1 MPADGL
7 DEYRR
12 KRDFRRTPEPGGDQA
27 PPAATGP
34 LRFVVHKHAASRLHY
49 DIRLELDGVLKCWA
63 LPKGPSTDPAERRFA
78 ARTEDHPLAYTGF
91 EGVIPKGEYGA
102 GPSLIWD
109 AGTFSP
115 DDKGRAYWDD
125 RAGAEAQLRRE
136 IAAGKISITF
146 RGKKLKGSWALVRT
160 KDDGS
165 QWLMLKHR
173 DAAARETDGL
183 LDDEH
188 SVASGNTLDALR
200 AAGAATSAAGKD
212 WSFSPADLPGAKPAP
227 LARIEPMLATAA
239 PIPGDSGYSFEP
251 KLDGIRA
258 LAYLDGGSVELRS
271 RGGHD
276 ITATYPGIVAALRQQ
291 PAAATALDGE
301 IVAIDPEGRPSFELL
316 QQRMNLQ
323 DPAAIAAVERDIPVV
338 FFVFDVVHLDGY
350 NLERVP
356 LADRREVLARLV
368 LPTARL
374 SQVTTIPASE
384 DDAFEAAVAAGF
396 EGIIAK
402 RDDSRYEAGKRS
414 TAWLKRKALDRDI
427 FVVGGWTAG
436 TGHRAE
442 SFGGLV
448 IGELADGALKYRG
461 KVGGGFTDADVA
473 AIRGRLDRIARTE
486 SPFSEATPDDRS
498 ARWVEARLRV
508 MVEYANRTSAGVL
521 RAPVFKG
528 LVDDAGNVVLIRPE
542 SGRST
547 PDEAGVVAQLERL
560 KQRGTIEGPGWSIP
574 VTNLD
579 KVLWPASDS
588 GPAHTKRDLLRYAA
602 EVFPFVRQHI
612 ADRPLTLLRFP
623 DGIAGPKFYQKH
635 WESDLPPFVKTVE
648 MFSDGEAKDQ
658 QALLC
663 NNLPTLLWLCQVADI
678 EWHATLARVVAGPDG
693 AGLPVTFAGSTE
705 RLEQSVLN
713 YPDFMLFDLDPYIY
727 AGTERP
733 GDEPQPNEPAFA
745 RTADVAL
752 HLKEILDSLGLTA
765 FIKTSG
771 ATGLH
776 IYVPLVRQFDFSIV
790 RAAANTICL
799 ELLSR
804 RPKDVTMEWSTG
816 RRTGKVFLDA
826 NQNARHKNLA
836 VAYSPRAKPGAPVS
850 MPLPWP
856 EVAASSP
863 LQFTVDTVPGMLRQ
877 QGDAWQGIFD
887 AKQDLHALL
896 GL

>member
-1 MPADGL
+1 MPPDGL

-12 KRDFRRTPEPGGDQA
+12 KRDFRRTPEPEGRETPVAG
-27 PPAATGP
+27 GP
-34 LRFVVHKHAASRLHY
+34 LQFVVHKHAASRLHY
-49 DIRLELDGVLKCWA
+49 DLRLELDGVLKCWA
-63 LPKGPSTDPAERRFA
+63 LPKGPSADPRERRFA
-78 ARTEDHPLAYTGF
+78 AHTEDHPLEYAGF

-102 GPSLIWD
+102 GPSLMWD

-115 DDKGRAYWDD
+115 DDKGNVFWDD
-125 RAGAEAQLRRE
+125 PAGARAQLRRE
-136 IAAGKISITF
+136 IAAGMLSVTF
-146 RGKKLKGSWALVRT
+146 RGKRLKGSWALVRT
-160 KDDGS
+160 KEDGS
-165 QWLMLKHR
+165 QWLLLKHR
-173 DAAARETDGL
+173 DSAARGADGL
-183 LDDEH
+183 LDEDT
-188 SVASGNTLDALR
+188 SVASGLTLDELR
-200 AAGAATSAAGKD
+200 GAGAGAAQAGD
-212 WSFSPADLPGAKPAP
+212 WSFRPPALAGAEPGAVSH
-227 LARIEPMLATAA
+227 LEPMLATAA
-239 PIPGDSGYSFEP
+239 PIPPGSGYSYEP

-258 LAYLDGGSVELRS
+258 IAYLDHGATELRS

-291 PAAATALDGE
+291 PAASAILDGE
-301 IVAIDPEGRPSFELL
+301 IVAIDASGRPSFELL

-323 DPAAIAAVERDIPVV
+323 DAGAIAVAEREIVVV
-338 FFVFDVVHLDGY
+338 FFVFDLIHLDGY
-350 NLERVP
+350 NLQRVA
-356 LADRREVLARLV
+356 LRDRRETLARVILRA
-368 LPTARL
+368 PQL
-374 SQVTTIPASE
+374 SQVAVIPAAP

-402 RDDSRYEAGKRS
+402 RDDSRYEAGRRS
-414 TAWLKRKALDRDI
+414 TAWLKRKALDRDV

-436 TGHRAE
+436 TGHRSG

-448 IGELADGALKYRG
+448 IGEWDGGALSYRG
-461 KVGGGFTDADVA
+461 KVGAGFADADAA
-473 AIRGRLDRIARTE
+473 AIRRQLDAGARAG
-486 SPFSEATPDDRS
+486 SPFSGATPDDRG
-498 ARWVEARLRV
+498 AHWVEPRIRIL
-508 MVEYANRTSAGVL
+508 VEYLNRTGAGVL

-528 LVDDAGNVVLIRPE
+528 LVDE
-542 SGRST
+542 SGKVPPVAHAPRAASS
-547 PDEAGVVAQLERL
+547 PDSGVVEQIRRL
-560 KQRGTIEGPGWSIP
+560 GRRGAIEGPGWSIP

-579 KVLWPASDS
+579 KVLWPAA
-588 GPAHTKRDLLRYAA
+588 GAGRAITKRDLLRYAA
-602 EVFPFVRQHI
+602 EVFPFARAHI

-623 DGIAGPKFYQKH
+623 DGIDGPKFYQKH
-635 WESDLPPFVKTVE
+635 WESDLPPFVETVE
-648 MFSDGEAKDQ
+648 VFSDGEGRDR

-678 EWHATLARVVAGPDG
+678 EWHATLARVVAGQG
-693 AGLPVTFAGSTE
+693 AEDLPTKFSGSVE
-705 RLEQSVLN
+705 RLDQSVLN

-745 RTADVAL
+745 RTAEVAL
-752 HLKEILDSLGLTA
+752 YLKEILDSLGLGG
-765 FIKTSG
+765 FVKTSG

-776 IYVPLVRQFDFSIV
+776 IYVPLVRQFDFSVV

-804 RPKDVTMEWSTG
+804 RPKEVTMEWSTS

-850 MPLPWP
+850 MPLRWP
-856 EVAASSP
+856 EVGSAIPQRFILETA
-863 LQFTVDTVPGMLRQ
+863 PGLLRQ
-877 QGDAWQGIFD
+877 RGDAWEGILG

>member
-12 KRDFRRTPEPGGDQA
+12 KRDFRRTIEPGGDQA
-27 PPAATGP
+27 PPGATGA

-49 DIRLELDGVLKCWA
+49 DLRLELDGVLKCWA
-63 LPKGPSTDPAERRFA
+63 LPKGPSANPHERRFA
-78 ARTEDHPLAYTGF
+78 ARTEDHPLAYAGF

-115 DDKGRAYWDD
+115 DDKGHAYWDD
-125 RAGAEAQLRRE
+125 RAGAEAQLRHE
-136 IAAGKISITF
+136 IAAGKVSVTF

-160 KDDGS
+160 KDDGT
-165 QWLMLKHR
+165 QWLLLKHR
-173 DAAARETDGL
+173 DVAARETDSL
-183 LDDEH
+183 LEDEH
-188 SVASGNTLDALR
+188 SVASGYTLDDLR
-200 AAGAATSAAGKD
+200 ALAAAAPGPPRD
-212 WSFSPADLPGAKPAP
+212 WCFSPATLPGAKYGS
-227 LARIEPMLATAA
+227 LTRVEPMLATAA
-239 PIPGDSGYSFEP
+239 PIPPDSGYSFEP

-258 LAYLDGGSVELRS
+258 MACLDQGTVELRS

-276 ITATYPGIVAALRQQ
+276 ITAAYPGIVAVLREQ
-291 PAAATALDGE
+291 PAAAAALDGE
-301 IVAIDPEGRPSFELL
+301 IVAIDQSGRPSFELL
-316 QQRMNLQ
+316 QQRMNLL
-323 DPAAIAAVERDIPVV
+323 DPAAISIAERDIPVV
-338 FFVFDVVHLDGY
+338 FFVFDIVHLDGFS
-350 NLERVP
+350 LERVP
-356 LADRREVLARLV
+356 LRDRREALARVL

-374 SQVTTIPASE
+374 SQVTTISATQ

-414 TAWLKRKALDRDI
+414 TAWLKRKALDRDV

-436 TGHRAE
+436 AGHRAG

-448 IGELADGALKYRG
+448 IGEWVDGALSYRG

-473 AIRGRLDRIARTE
+473 AIRARLDAIRRKD
-486 SPFSEATPDDRS
+486 SPFPEPTPDDRS
-498 ARWVEARLRV
+498 ARWVEPRLRV

-528 LVDDAGNVVLIRPE
+528 LVDDAGRVLFIRPA
-542 SGRST
+542 SRT
-547 PDEAGVVAQLERL
+547 PTMDEAGVVAQLERL
-560 KQRGTIEGPGWSIP
+560 RQRGTIEGPGWSIP

-579 KVLWPASDS
+579 KVLWPASES
-588 GPAHTKRDLLRYAA
+588 RPAYAKRDLLRYAA

-612 ADRPLTLLRFP
+612 FGRPLTLLRFP
-623 DGIAGPKFYQKH
+623 DGIEGPKFYQKH
-635 WESDLPPFVKTVE
+635 WESELPPFVETVE
-648 MFSDGEAKDQ
+648 MFSDGEAKDR

-678 EWHATLARVVAGPDG
+678 EWHATLARVDAGPDG
-693 AGLPVTFAGSTE
+693 TGLPATFTGSVE

-733 GDEPQPNEPAFA
+733 GDEPQPNESAFA

-752 HLKEILDSLGLTA
+752 YLKEILDSLGLAA

-816 RRTGKVFLDA
+816 RRLGKVFLDA

-850 MPLPWP
+850 MPLRWT

-863 LQFTVDTVPGMLRQ
+863 LQFTVETVPGMLRK
-877 QGDAWQGIFD
+877 QGDVWQGILD

>member
-12 KRDFRRTPEPGGDQA
+12 KRDFRRTPEPDGA
-27 PPAATGP
+27 MTPEAAGP

-49 DIRLELDGVLKCWA
+49 DIRLELDGGLKCWA
-63 LPKGPSTDPAERRFA
+63 LPKGPSADPAERRFA
-78 ARTEDHPLAYTGF
+78 ARTEDHPLEYAGF

-115 DDKGRAYWDD
+115 DDKGHVFWCD

-136 IAAGKISITF
+136 IASGKVSLTF

-173 DAAARETDGL
+173 DAAIQEADSL
-183 LDDEH
+183 LDDER
-188 SVASGNTLDALR
+188 SVVSGSTLADLR
-200 AAGAATSAAGKD
+200 AAGGAISGPTRD
-212 WSFSPADLPGAKPAP
+212 WSFSPASLPGVRPAE
-227 LARIEPMLATAA
+227 LAHIGPMLAAAA
-239 PIPGDSGYSFEP
+239 PIPADSGYSFEP

-258 LAYLDGGSVELRS
+258 IAYLDGAAVELRS

-276 ITATYPGIVAALRQQ
+276 ITAGYPGIVSSVRLQ
-291 PAAATALDGE
+291 PAANAALDGE
-301 IVAIDPEGRPSFELL
+301 IVAIDPSGRPSFELL

-323 DPAAIAAVERDIPVV
+323 DPADIAAAERDIPVV
-338 FFVFDVVHLDGY
+338 FFVFDIVHLDGFS
-350 NLERVP
+350 LERVP
-356 LADRREVLARLV
+356 LRDRREVLARVL

-374 SQVTTIPASE
+374 SQVTTIPASQ
-384 DDAFEAAVAAGF
+384 DDAFEAAVGAGF

-402 RDDSRYEAGKRS
+402 RDDSRYEAARRS
-414 TAWLKRKALDRDI
+414 TAWLKRKALDRDTFAI
-427 FVVGGWTAG
+427 GGWTAG
-436 TGHRAE
+436 TGHRRG
-442 SFGGLV
+442 SFGGLI
-448 IGELADGALKYRG
+448 IGEWADGQLQYRG
-461 KVGGGFTDADVA
+461 KVGGGFTDAEA
-473 AIRGRLDRIARTE
+473 ASIRAQLDTIPHTD
-486 SPFSEATPDDRS
+486 SPFSGPTPDDRS
-498 ARWVEARLRV
+498 AHWVEPRLRLL
-508 MVEYANRTSAGVL
+508 VEYANRTSAGVL

-528 LVDDAGNVVLIRPE
+528 LVDD
-542 SGRST
+542 SGRVASAVPASST
-547 PDEAGVVAQLERL
+547 ARPDEAGVSAQLDRL
-560 KQRGTIEGPGWSIP
+560 KQRGAIEGPGWSIP
-574 VTNLD
+574 LTNLD
-579 KVLWPASDS
+579 KVLWPAPGS
-588 GPAHTKRDLLRYAA
+588 PRAYTKRDLLRYAA
-602 EVFPFVRQHI
+602 EVFPFLRHHI

-623 DGIAGPKFYQKH
+623 DGIEGPKFYQKH
-635 WESDLPPFVKTVE
+635 WESDLPPFVETVE
-648 MFSDGEAKDQ
+648 MYSDGESRDQ

-663 NNLPTLLWLCQVADI
+663 NNLPTLLWLCQVADL
-678 EWHATLARVVAGPDG
+678 EWHATLSRIVSAPDG
-693 AGLPVTFAGSTE
+693 ARLPATFTGSAA
-705 RLEQSVLN
+705 RLEESVLN

-733 GDEPQPNEPAFA
+733 GDEPQPNEAAFG
-745 RTADVAL
+745 RTAEVAL
-752 HLKEILDSLGLTA
+752 HLKEILDSLGLTG

-776 IYVPLVRQFDFSIV
+776 VFVPLVRQFDFSIV

-836 VAYSPRAKPGAPVS
+836 VAFSPRAKSGAPVS
-850 MPLPWP
+850 MPLRWP
-856 EVAASSP
+856 EVASSSP
-863 LQFTVDTVPGMLRQ
+863 RQFTMATVPGLLRER
-877 QGDAWQGIFD
+877 GDAWQGIFD